1 MSHSDSSA
9 EITALLARWRGGEPD
24 VGEQLLPLVFDDLRR
39 IAQRQFRGERDG
51 HTLQPT
57 AVVNEA
63 YLKLVGQ
70 QVDWKDRS
78 HFFAIA
84 AQAMRRILVDHAR
97 RRQAQKRDAPELLI
111 EPATDAPSVD
121 LVALDA
127 ALETLSALDPSQ
139 AKLVELKYFAGL
151 TNEEAA
157 EAMGVS
163 LATVKRAWQAA
174 RAFLF
179 RALSGAALK

>member
-1 MSHSDSSA
+1 MDEPDSGQ
-9 EITALLARWRGGEPD
+9 ITALLAKWRSGSAEAGEA
-24 VGEQLLPLVFDDLRR
+24 LLPLVFEDLRR
-39 IAQRQFRGERDG
+39 IAQRQFRGERPN

-63 YLKLVGQ
+63 FLKLIGQ

-97 RRQAQKRDAPELLI
+97 RRRAQKRDAPELLV
-111 EPATDAPSVD
+111 EPSTDAPNVD
-121 LVALDA
+121 VIALDD
-127 ALETLSALDPSQ
+127 ALGKLGELDAGQ
-139 AKLVELKYFAGL
+139 ARIVELKYFAGL
-151 TNEEAA
+151 TNEEVA
-157 EAMGVS
+157 EALGVS
-163 LATVKRAWQAA
+163 PATVKRSWQSA

-179 RALSGAALK
+179 RALSAK